1 MAATSLKLP
10 EDLKRRIE
18 RLASAANK
26 TPHAFMVEALAREAE
41 RSELRARFCRRCS
54 TFRGR
59 SILERKDVRARSHLR
74 VSDGARVW
82 RQDAP
87 PQGPCMATVEITQR
101 ALTDLERLFDF
112 IAAENPQKARE
123 QVLSVRR
130 AFELL
135 AEHPLLGRSAEQ
147 GRRELVLS
155 RGRYGYIA
163 KYLWLPAEDVVLIL
177 AVRHQLEA
185 GYAGD

>member
-1 MAATSLKLP
+1 
-10 EDLKRRIE
+10 
-18 RLASAANK
+18 
-26 TPHAFMVEALAREAE
+26 
-41 RSELRARFCRRCS
+41 
-54 TFRGR
+54 
-59 SILERKDVRARSHLR
+59 
-74 VSDGARVW
+74 
-82 RQDAP
+82 
-87 PQGPCMATVEITQR
+87 MATVEITQR

-163 KYLWLPAEDVVLIL
+163 KYLWLPAEDIVLIL